1 MLRRARFYIRIQIG
15 DEDYKSKKELEVGE
29 NLDDMQWHTVQLDR
43 NGKETGVILDG
54 SKPKYLQND
63 GVGETLT
70 LNSGLYVGGVPDE
83 IIEEKNGRV
92 VFQDVKWAWR
102 FIGCIETLRFLH
114 SHEVGSE
121 SKTDT
126 LAIVRTPQE
135 LKGVKSGCLDACSNV
150 TENKTC
156 R

>member
-1 MLRRARFYIRIQIG
+1 MNKRGVGSGPMLGNRLGSEINYFHIFA
-15 DEDYKSKKELEVGE
+15 GE

-83 IIEEKNGRV
+83 ITEEKNGKV
-92 VFQDVKWAWR
+92 VFKNVKWAR
-102 FIGCIETLRFLH
+102 R
-114 SHEVGSE
+114 
-121 SKTDT
+121 
-126 LAIVRTPQE
+126 
-135 LKGVKSGCLDACSNV
+135 
-150 TENKTC
+150 
-156 R
+156 